1 VARLAEYDRRIAADR
16 RETTYYVQRNYAQ
29 KIAYL
34 VWLGR
39 KSEALGS
46 CRAAAVRF
54 PDWWRPRMSAA
65 VLAGPPGA
73 AQAGAGVRAWV
84 VQHPTFIHYW
94 YLCRYYRDRD
104 RHEDAVSVLREA
116 VKHSLADSDPDGVW
130 SPDAYAFDAAA
141 YACRRRQPELV
152 LEITRLW
159 EKPRG

>member
-1 VARLAEYDRRIAADR
+1 PHTYVYYDFQPGQEGWYVGGDFGDGPLPVPKVTSTRPALSGEALVVARLAEYDRRIAADR
-16 RETTYYVQRNYAQ
+16 RETTYYVQRNCAE

-65 VLAGPPGA
+65 VLAGPDEA
-73 AQAGAGVRAWV
+73 AQAGQEFRAWV

-104 RHEDAVSVLREA
+104 RHEDA
-116 VKHSLADSDPDGVW
+116 
-130 SPDAYAFDAAA
+130 
-141 YACRRRQPELV
+141 
-152 LEITRLW
+152 
-159 EKPRG
+159 